1 MKKRMWSFVMNVNS
15 PRSEREKI
23 KAQIQKLL
31 ALSKSPFK
39 AEAEVALKKA
49 KELMKIYN
57 AGKVKIL
64 HPDWKDY
71 ELMIYRAFI
80 EKHGCVWNEK
90 YVYGTDKIIK
100 MCQERSEKCFSEILI
115 GIRDCEKI
123 LEQSKKN
130 IVGVPLWYI
139 KGFYQGLCEGLDVR
153 AYFMNLMSISHLD
166 YGSQIYVYNNA
177 RTHGFGIGRYYREN
191 NCC

>member
-1 MKKRMWSFVMNVNS
+1 MRKRMWSFVMSANS
-15 PRSEREKI
+15 QPSDREKI

-39 AEAEVALKKA
+39 GEAEIALKKA

-57 AGKVKIL
+57 AGKVKIQ
-64 HPDWKDY
+64 HPEWKDY

-80 EKHGCVWNEK
+80 EKYGCVWNK
-90 YVYGTDKIIK
+90 NYAYGSDNSIKI
-100 MCQERSEKCFSEILI
+100 CQERSEKCFSELLI
-115 GIRDCEKI
+115 GIRECEKI

-130 IVGVPLWYI
+130 IIGVSLWYI
-139 KGFYQGLCEGLDVR
+139 KGFYQGLCEGLDIR
-153 AYFMNLMSISHLD
+153 AYFLNLMGVSHLD

-177 RTHGFGIGRYYREN
+177 HNHGFGIGRYYREN
-191 NCC
+191 KCA